1 VKKIAFAVE
10 KFSRQA
16 GGAESYAV
24 YLAST
29 LVECGWEVHLYG
41 KTWDGEPSRAMFHKI
56 TIPGFLP
63 NWATAVLFAIK
74 HKKMVMAEQ
83 FDVIVGFGNTL
94 YMNVYQSHGG
104 VHWYSTNRKVYAERS
119 TIARCIK
126 RFINVISITKWARS
140 WVESAPF
147 RLNPRPRIIAISHM
161 IQEDMESFFHLKE
174 SDIDIVYNGV
184 DATKYNIELQQRL
197 REPLRERLRIPEDD
211 VVFLFISYDLK
222 KKGIVSLVEAA
233 SLLKSSGQ
241 ENFKIIIVGGLP
253 YSSLS
258 RLIKHRGLGD
268 FIIFTGRTPSA
279 EEYYAGCDV
288 FVLPTYYDACSLV
301 VIEAMA
307 CGLPS
312 ITTTYNGA
320 SGIMT
325 DGKDGFIIPHPPD
338 PADLADRMRLLMIPE
353 RREQMSQEASHTGKV
368 YTTERNHKEMMAIFH
383 EVANSTEKRP
393 E

>member
-1 VKKIAFAVE
+1 VKKIALAVE

-16 GGAESYAV
+16 GGAESYAIS
-24 YLAST
+24 LAST
-29 LVECGWEVHLYG
+29 LVEFGWEVHLFG
-41 KTWDGEPSRAMFHKI
+41 ETWDGEPSMAIFHEI
-56 TIPGFLP
+56 SIPRFLP
-63 NWATAVLFAIK
+63 NWAKATLFALK
-74 HKKMVMAEQ
+74 HKKMVMSEK
-83 FDVIVGFGNTL
+83 FDVIIGFGNTL

-119 TIARCIK
+119 TIARFIK
-126 RFINVISITKWARS
+126 RFINIISIQKWARA
-140 WVESAPF
+140 WIESAPF

-161 IQEDMESFFHLKE
+161 IQEDMESFFHVKKNE
-174 SDIDIVYNGV
+174 IDIVYNGV
-184 DATKYNIELQQRL
+184 DVTKYNIKL
-197 REPLRERLRIPEDD
+197 RQHLRRPLRERLRIPEDD

-233 SLLKSSGQ
+233 SLLKSSGH

-253 YSSLS
+253 YPSLS
-258 RLIKHRGLGD
+258 RRIKHQRLED
-268 FIIFTGRTPSA
+268 TIIFTGRTPSA
-279 EEYYAGCDV
+279 EEYYAGSDV

-338 PADLADRMRLLMIPE
+338 PADLEEKMRFLMIPE
-353 RREQMSQEASHTGKV
+353 RREQMSQEASRTGMN
-368 YTTERNHKEMMAIFH
+368 YTTDRNHKDMISIFN
-383 EVANSTEKRP
+383 EVAMSRKS
-393 E
+393 

>member
-24 YLAST
+24 SLAST
-29 LVECGWEVHLYG
+29 LVEYGWEVHLYG
-41 KTWDGEPSRAMFHKI
+41 KTWDGEPSGAIFHKI
-56 TIPGFLP
+56 SIPGFLP

-74 HKKMVMAEQ
+74 HKKMVTAEQ

-104 VHWYSTNRKVYAERS
+104 VHWYSTNRKVFAERS
-119 TIARCIK
+119 TIARFIK

-140 WVESAPF
+140 WIESAPF
-147 RLNPRPRIIAISHM
+147 RLNPRPRIIAISGM
-161 IQEDMESFFHLKE
+161 ILEDMESFFHVKKN
-174 SDIDIVYNGV
+174 DIDVVYNGV
-184 DATKYNIELQQRL
+184 DVTKYNLELQQRL

-279 EEYYAGCDV
+279 EEYYAGSDV

-312 ITTTYNGA
+312 ITTTYNGV

-353 RREQMSQEASHTGKV
+353 RREQMSQEASHTGKM
-368 YTTERNHKEMMAIFH
+368 YTTERNHEEMMAIFH